1 MDKAR
6 AHKKS
11 ARVATIATGIT
22 TVVTYVIFRLYG
34 ETIPPEVRFVADGA
48 IAWVCM
54 YTAELIRQHRKH
66 GWKR

>member
-6 AHKKS
+6 AHSKS

-22 TVVTYVIFRLYG
+22 TVVAYVMLRLYG
-34 ETIPPEVRFVADGA
+34 EVIPPEVRYVVDGA
-48 IAWVCM
+48 VAWVCM
-54 YTAELIRQHRKH
+54 YIAELIRQHRKH